1 MRKLRLRETL
11 TQQSITKKKLR
22 IRETLTKQFIT
33 GEN

>member
-22 IRETLTKQFIT
+22 IRETLTKRFIT
-33 GEN
+33 EEN